1 MPGLTRRHSAGG
13 RGSHSRG
20 PRPRSSHTPRRG
32 GAAVPGPASYKMEL
46 PPTLYGAADIVNGN
60 TEPGRHASDD

>member
-1 MPGLTRRHSAGG
+1 MVS
-13 RGSHSRG
+13 
-20 PRPRSSHTPRRG
+20 RRG